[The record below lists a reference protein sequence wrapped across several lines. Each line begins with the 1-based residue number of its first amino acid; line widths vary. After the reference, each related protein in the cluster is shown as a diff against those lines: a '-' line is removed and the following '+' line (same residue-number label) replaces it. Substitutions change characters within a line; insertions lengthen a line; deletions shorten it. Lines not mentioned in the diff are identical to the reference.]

1 MKKTAILLGMVFFM
15 FGCSSLKSNSGEMK
29 KEDSISSLYSKEY
42 TLENSDI
49 TINFEKDRLYGFSG
63 VNRYMGNYTVDK
75 DNIKI
80 ENLGSTMMLGESQK
94 MEEETKYLKDL
105 SEVNKFII
113 EGNKLI
119 LTDGKVTL
127 KFQNLAER

>member
-29 KEDSISSLYSKEY
+29 KEESISSLYSKEY

-49 TINFEKDRLYGFSG
+49 TINFEKDRVYGFSG

-75 DNIKI
+75 DSIKF

-94 MEEETKYLKDL
+94 MEEEREYLKDL

-113 EGNKLI
+113 DGNKLI
-119 LTDGKVTL
+119 LTDGKVIL
-127 KFQNLAER
+127 KFQTLTEK

>member
-29 KEDSISSLYSKEY
+29 KEESISSLYSKEY

>member
-29 KEDSISSLYSKEY
+29 KEESISSLYSKEY

-80 ENLGSTMMLGESQK
+80 ENLGSTMMFGESQK

>member
-15 FGCSSLKSNSGEMK
+15 FGGRSLKSNSGEMK
-29 KEDSISSLYSKEY
+29 KEESISSLYSKEY